1 MTILLNKNGY
11 EPFLDFLKAY
21 AIIGVLLG
29 HTIPYLDETGY
40 SLWYGMQVPL
50 FVLIQTFH
58 VFKKETYQLN
68 IPKIVKRVLLPYVLI
83 QILPLW
89 YFIYKGIRFA
99 DIIGYYTNGG
109 GIGPGSYYPW
119 IYLQLAFIL
128 SFVKPLFEKTSSSYM
143 FIVFVVICEGLEI
156 LTSLLHISDGLY
168 RLLSIRYTFLIYLR
182 WI

>member
-1 MTILLNKNGY
+1 MTILLNKNDY

-109 GIGPGSYYPW
+109 VLDQVPIIHG
-119 IYLQLAFIL
+119 FIF
-128 SFVKPLFEKTSSSYM
+128 S
-143 FIVFVVICEGLEI
+143 
-156 LTSLLHISDGLY
+156 
-168 RLLSIRYTFLIYLR
+168 
-182 WI
+182 